1 MGLVGG
7 QHARLQG
14 VLGGLHPLLFPQL
27 VAALRREAM
36 AVVLQGQ
43 RWAHRRREPQAAQAV
58 GLCPDTVLHPA
69 HAPTVV
75 QCGLLQPLRPLLVRV
90 YQLCP

>member
-43 RWAHRRREPQAAQAV
+43 RWAHRRREP
-58 GLCPDTVLHPA
+58 
-69 HAPTVV
+69 
-75 QCGLLQPLRPLLVRV
+75 
-90 YQLCP
+90 